1 MDFTEDQSKK
11 IAFGTM
17 LAGSLFVAGLSL
29 FLLLSDEIPPRD
41 LGGEDG
47 KIGGEFTLQG
57 YHGDVSLSDYR
68 GKVVMLYFGFINCKE
83 VCPISMGVIRN
94 TLLEMEADELD
105 QTQVILVSFDP
116 DRDTLKDLDA
126 YSKQYHSK
134 IIGVT
139 GSDEDLEN
147 IIGEYGAYF
156 RLANI
161 EKSAIEELDFD
172 YAFRH
177 SSRYYII
184 NQEGEVIDA
193 MRHSSTPNELLAR
206 IRTLI

>member
-1 MDFTEDQSKK
+1 MAAIIFI
-11 IAFGTM
+11 IA
-17 LAGSLFVAGLSL
+17 LSAFVFSSGEL
-29 FLLLSDEIPPRD
+29 PPRN

-47 KIGGEFTLQG
+47 IIGGEFTLQS

-68 GKVVMLYFGFINCKE
+68 GQVVMMYFGFTSCKE
-83 VCPISMGVIRN
+83 VCSLSMGVIRN
-94 TLLEMEADELD
+94 TLNSLEEQEADD
-105 QTQVILVSFDP
+105 VQVILVSFDP
-116 DRDTLKDLDA
+116 DRDTLKELDD
-126 YSKQYHSK
+126 YSKQFHSN

-139 GSDEDLEN
+139 GTQDEIDD
-147 IIGEYGAYF
+147 IIEDYGAYY

-161 EKSAIEELDFD
+161 ELDEIEKIDLD

-184 NQEGEVIDA
+184 NQEGEVVDA
-193 MRHSSTPNELLAR
+193 MRHSSTPNEILAR